1 MGISENFDTESYVWK
16 LDIVHDLCEFYYF
29 FLYDFLP
36 QNVSI
41 RPNHILLKNLC
52 EEKNIKLSNDNIK
65 EEHLGIK
72 KLHLNRK
79 GNIVFAKKLIN
90 FIEGN
95 WDFSSLGD
103 SYF

>member
-29 FLYDFLP
+29 FLYHFLP

-41 RPNHILLKNLC
+41 PPNHILLKNLC